1 MSLTHGFKLVGGVRM
16 DRFSA
21 QYADT
26 SGNSYSRED
35 TLWSPRIGAIW
46 QPSDTTSWYTSY
58 GTSYNTSG
66 DTYQFALGS
75 FAAGSN
81 NARTANT
88 APEQS
93 RNLEIGS
100 KFELFEKKALLGVAF
115 FHSEKFNERNTDPD
129 SASSQML
136 LSGKRHATGMEFNFA
151 GRMTPTWEVFYN
163 HTWIPDAR
171 IDVSNQALGTHG
183 TGAQVQ
189 GDRSALTP
197 RHSASLWTTWRLHPL
212 WRIGAGLNYRGEQN
226 PEGARHIT
234 APAFTTVD
242 AMAEVTVSDATLL
255 KLNITNLTDKLYA
268 DSLYRGFYMPGAPR
282 RIELSLKTLF

>member
-1 MSLTHGFKLVGGVRM
+1 
-16 DRFSA
+16 
-21 QYADT
+21 
-26 SGNSYSRED
+26 
-35 TLWSPRIGAIW
+35 
-46 QPSDTTSWYTSY
+46 
-58 GTSYNTSG
+58 
-66 DTYQFALGS
+66 
-75 FAAGSN
+75 
-81 NARTANT
+81 
-88 APEQS
+88 
-93 RNLEIGS
+93 
-100 KFELFEKKALLGVAF
+100 
-115 FHSEKFNERNTDPD
+115 
-129 SASSQML
+129 
-136 LSGKRHATGMEFNFA
+136 
-151 GRMTPTWEVFYN
+151 
-163 HTWIPDAR
+163 
-171 IDVSNQALGTHG
+171 VSNQALGTNG